1 MKNAIICLCALLLA
15 VGLFFVLFV
24 PSEPGQQ
31 LIPGLASSDPRDR
44 TVLPEFSYNPET
56 IEGGTILE
64 MVSFHGSVPE
74 FDPVARKADACI
86 EGRVE
91 NIYYTF
97 SGGIAWTRYC
107 LGLLSRG
114 LRFRR
119 GLFGIFRQ
127 CLRLVRLLSVLP
139 PGCGRASSPR
149 AGSYILPGSEEQ
161 RLFPACGCLRDI
173 LRINREESLPGLFFS
188 FPNDF

>member
-31 LIPGLASSDPRDR
+31 LIPGLASSDPKDR

-56 IEGGTILE
+56 IESGTILE

-74 FDPVARKADACI
+74 FDPAARKADACI

-97 SGGIAWTRYC
+97 SGGTAWTQADIYVTRC
-107 LGLLSRG
+107 VSGSLSRG
-114 LRFRR
+114 DIVSVYFP
-119 GLFGIFRQ
+119 GGYVSAEDYSAYFGSVSGWSDCFLFFPPDVGE
-127 CLRLVRLLSVLP
+127 LP
-139 PGCGRASSPR
+139 
-149 AGSYILPGSEEQ
+149 LPGQEATYYLAQ
-161 RLFPACGCLRDI
+161 RSKDS
-173 LRINREESLPGLFFS
+173 SLPVGAYEIFYE
-188 FPNDF
+188 